1 MTITL
6 TLNWY
11 HKQICVYLVVWKC
24 LGEVRGVR
32 IPRRLGQ
39 ASSWASRGGIRR
51 GFKSRLSLLSGV
63 RSILLRLIDY
73 CQRVSSDSVWQ
84 LWSRSSSGGSNSSS
98 PSALRQ
104 FVTRFDTPPSHACV
118 RPRRFYL
125 NKNRTHYSSQR
136 RQLPSLPLSDSVL
149 GQNGSNLFVYS
160 RSETEFEFFTAPL
173 GRSAHV

>member
-1 MTITL
+1 M
-6 TLNWY
+6 
-11 HKQICVYLVVWKC
+11 
-24 LGEVRGVR
+24 
-32 IPRRLGQ
+32 
-39 ASSWASRGGIRR
+39 RR
-51 GFKSRLSLLSGV
+51 GFNSRLSLLSGV

-84 LWSRSSSGGSNSSS
+84 LWSRSSSGGSSSSS

-136 RQLPSLPLSDSVL
+136 RQLPSLPSATPSWDKMAVTYL
-149 GQNGSNLFVYS
+149 
-160 RSETEFEFFTAPL
+160 FTA
-173 GRSAHV
+173 GRRPNLNFLRRCSAGRHTFNVRYHCGLRIVYVAFRCHGDLFCSRRVSWASN